1 MRNPRLVRTVTAL
14 AAVFVALSACGANP
28 KGLGQK
34 INRTPLTAE
43 QQAAAKA
50 ALDAGNAAWDGRS
63 DEAKLRE
70 AIAKW
75 EEAVKINAADWETYA
90 KLARANYLLADGYL
104 FFDESKH
111 TEFLATYE
119 KGLTMAETGMAAL
132 STDFEKRRHAGTK
145 IEDAAMVLGPE
156 AVPLMYW
163 FATNLGKWARAQNSM
178 PTLLKHKDR
187 IFKIMSRVYELNAEY
202 FHGAPDRYFGA
213 YYAVAPAFAG
223 GDLGKSNEY
232 FQKALQREPKYLATY
247 VLIAENY
254 APKVQD
260 RALFERHLKF
270 VLEAPEDILPDL
282 IPEARVE
289 KRKAAKLMKEIDEKF

>member
-1 MRNPRLVRTVTAL
+1 MRQARLVLTAAAL
-14 AAVFVALSACGANP
+14 AAVFATSCGANP
-28 KGLGQK
+28 KGLGAK
-34 INRTPLTAE
+34 INRAPLTPE
-43 QQAAAKA
+43 QQAPAKA
-50 ALDAGNAAWDGRS
+50 AVDAGNAAWEGRA

-75 EEAVKINAADWETYA
+75 EEAVGLNPADWETYA
-90 KLARANYLLADGYL
+90 KLARAHYLLADGYL
-104 FFDESKH
+104 FFDDTKH
-111 TEFLATYE
+111 AEFLATYE
-119 KGLTMAETGMAAL
+119 KGLTVAETGMAAL
-132 STDFEKRRHAGTK
+132 SPDFEKRRHAGTK
-145 IEDAAMVLGPE
+145 IEDAAMVLGAE

-163 FATNLGKWARAQNSM
+163 YATNLGKWARAQNSM

-187 IFKIMSRVYELNAEY
+187 IFKIMSRVYELNPEY

-213 YYAVAPAFAG
+213 YYAVAPGFAG

-254 APKVQD
+254 APKMQD

-289 KRKAAKLMKEIDEKF
+289 KRKAEKLMKEIDEKF

>member
-1 MRNPRLVRTVTAL
+1 MRARLGLTTIALL
-14 AAVFVALSACGANP
+14 AAAAVAAACGANP

-34 INRTPLTAE
+34 INRTPLSAE
-43 QQAAAKA
+43 QAAAAKA
-50 ALDAGNAAWDGRS
+50 AVDAGNAAWDQRA

-75 EEAVKINAADWETYA
+75 EEAIRLNPADWETYV
-90 KLARANYLLADGYL
+90 KLARANYFLADGYL

-111 TEFLATYE
+111 VEFLATYE
-119 KGLTMAETGMAAL
+119 KGLNIAEMGMAAL
-132 STDFEKRRHAGTK
+132 STDFERRRHAGTK

-163 FATNLGKWARAQNSM
+163 FATNLGKWAKAQNSM

-187 IFKIMSRVYELNAEY
+187 IFKIMSRVYELGPDFFY
-202 FHGAPDRYFGA
+202 GAPDRYFGA

-223 GDLGKSNEY
+223 GDLQKSREY
-232 FQKALQREPKYLATY
+232 FDKAIKREPKYLATY

-254 APKVQD
+254 APKMQD
-260 RALFERHLKF
+260 RTLYETQLKY

-282 IPEARVE
+282 VPEAKAE
-289 KRKAAKLMKEIDEKF
+289 KRKAEKLMKEIDEKF